1 MRYGSKLGTK
11 RILRKM
17 LFFGLI
23 ALALVVVLLPLYWTF
38 STSFKP
44 SKAILQIP
52 PEFLPRRI
60 ILSNYVEIFRIIPFG
75 TLLLNSLIVTG
86 TTSGVSLLLG
96 SLAAYGI
103 SRYTFPG
110 SRSIFGLI
118 VGTRMIPPIAYVIP
132 LYLLISSL
140 GLLDTLWG
148 LILAH
153 TTVTLPFTIWIMKGF
168 FDELPRDFEEAAMV
182 DGCSRLGAMRVALR
196 LALPGLFVALIF
208 IFVESWNEFMFAATI
223 TRSSASK
230 TAPVGLVGLLQYP
243 YRQPWGELT
252 AGLLL
257 YTLPIFVIAYFFEKY
272 VAKIYVL
279 GVLK

>member
-1 MRYGSKLGTK
+1 MRYGSKLGIK
-11 RILRKM
+11 RIFWKI

-23 ALALVVVLLPLYWTF
+23 ALALIVVLLPLYWTF

-44 SKAILQIP
+44 SKAILHIP

-75 TLLLNSLIVTG
+75 KLLLNSLIVTG
-86 TTSGVSLLLG
+86 TTSGISLLLG

-103 SRYTFPG
+103 SRYKFPG
-110 SRSIFGLI
+110 SSNIFGLI
-118 VGTRMIPPIAYVIP
+118 VGTRMIPPIAYVLP
-132 LYLLISSL
+132 LYLLISNL
-140 GLLDTLWG
+140 RLLDTLWG

-153 TTVTLPFTIWIMKGF
+153 TTITLPFTIWIMKGF

-208 IFVESWNEFMFAATI
+208 IFVESWNEFMFAVTI

-257 YTLPIFVIAYFFEKY
+257 YTLPIFLIAYFFEKY